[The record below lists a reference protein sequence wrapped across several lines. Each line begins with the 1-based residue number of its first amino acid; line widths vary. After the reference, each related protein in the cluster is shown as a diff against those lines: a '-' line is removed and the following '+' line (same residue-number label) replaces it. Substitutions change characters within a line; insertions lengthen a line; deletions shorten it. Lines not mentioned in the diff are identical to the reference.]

1 MQILHIY
8 TRVSTA
14 TQESDG
20 TSLSTQRELGIAK
33 AKELGMRYQVWNEG
47 GASSHH
53 EDLQNRPV
61 LMGLMKEIED
71 GNVKNVFVY
80 NNDRLSRNEV
90 AQQTIRLSFLKNEV
104 ILYTK
109 DGKFDLS
116 NPSDKL
122 LKSLLDAIAQYD
134 NELRAIR
141 TSEGKLNRHKQG
153 FWYGAPAPFGYKLV
167 DHKLVENPEESKW
180 VKKIF
185 EWYALGKS
193 PKEIKVQLDA
203 HGVLGRR
210 GGLFSIGSITRLM
223 QNTHYIGHYT
233 YKNIEAQCD
242 PIIDVTVWERVHS
255 RRTKL
260 AERSRQN
267 NRTQRFY
274 LLRDLMFCGHCGS
287 KISGRI
293 KESKNER
300 LYYCP
305 NKERGWVNKQLKEGT
320 KWKRGVNGDH
330 GCDMVRS
337 LSIPLADEMVT
348 DVVLKVVT
356 DSSLLKEEFKKV
368 ALSQKVET
376 EDQLQ
381 KEIATQ
387 TRYLRKVQK
396 EYKDINSSLVE
407 LETKNLLKEYDG
419 DTYSQIKKKIDE
431 KLLEKKVQIENARI
445 RLSEISQEAQWL
457 DWVAKYADDIELKR
471 DYTPS
476 ELKEYLSGIVTR
488 IDVHFDKETSTHRL
502 DLKFR
507 LNLVDDG
514 IKYKDP
520 GNKRK
525 GYKVVEGDDEQS
537 LWVNQKRRGR
547 PKKVNAP

>member
-1 MQILHIY
+1 MQTLHIY

-203 HGVLGRR
+203 HGVPCR
-210 GGLFSIGSITRLM
+210 
-223 QNTHYIGHYT
+223 
-233 YKNIEAQCD
+233 E
-242 PIIDVTVWERVHS
+242 
-255 RRTKL
+255 
-260 AERSRQN
+260 
-267 NRTQRFY
+267 
-274 LLRDLMFCGHCGS
+274 
-287 KISGRI
+287 
-293 KESKNER
+293 
-300 LYYCP
+300 
-305 NKERGWVNKQLKEGT
+305 
-320 KWKRGVNGDH
+320 
-330 GCDMVRS
+330 
-337 LSIPLADEMVT
+337 
-348 DVVLKVVT
+348 
-356 DSSLLKEEFKKV
+356 
-368 ALSQKVET
+368 
-376 EDQLQ
+376 
-381 KEIATQ
+381 
-387 TRYLRKVQK
+387 
-396 EYKDINSSLVE
+396 
-407 LETKNLLKEYDG
+407 
-419 DTYSQIKKKIDE
+419 
-431 KLLEKKVQIENARI
+431 
-445 RLSEISQEAQWL
+445 
-457 DWVAKYADDIELKR
+457 
-471 DYTPS
+471 
-476 ELKEYLSGIVTR
+476 
-488 IDVHFDKETSTHRL
+488 
-502 DLKFR
+502 
-507 LNLVDDG
+507 
-514 IKYKDP
+514 
-520 GNKRK
+520 
-525 GYKVVEGDDEQS
+525 
-537 LWVNQKRRGR
+537 
-547 PKKVNAP
+547 

>member
-1 MQILHIY
+1 
-8 TRVSTA
+8 
-14 TQESDG
+14 
-20 TSLSTQRELGIAK
+20 
-33 AKELGMRYQVWNEG
+33 
-47 GASSHH
+47 
-53 EDLQNRPV
+53 
-61 LMGLMKEIED
+61 
-71 GNVKNVFVY
+71 
-80 NNDRLSRNEV
+80 
-90 AQQTIRLSFLKNEV
+90 
-104 ILYTK
+104 
-109 DGKFDLS
+109 
-116 NPSDKL
+116 
-122 LKSLLDAIAQYD
+122 
-134 NELRAIR
+134 
-141 TSEGKLNRHKQG
+141 
-153 FWYGAPAPFGYKLV
+153 
-167 DHKLVENPEESKW
+167 
-180 VKKIF
+180 
-185 EWYALGKS
+185 
-193 PKEIKVQLDA
+193 
-203 HGVLGRR
+203 
-210 GGLFSIGSITRLM
+210 
-223 QNTHYIGHYT
+223 
-233 YKNIEAQCD
+233 
-242 PIIDVTVWERVHS
+242 
-255 RRTKL
+255 
-260 AERSRQN
+260 
-267 NRTQRFY
+267 
-274 LLRDLMFCGHCGS
+274 MFCGHCGS

-305 NKERGWVNKQLKEGT
+305 NKERGWVNKQLKEDT
-320 KWKRGVNGDH
+320 KWKRGINGDH

-348 DVVLKVVT
+348 DVVLRVVT

-471 DYTPS
+471 DCTPA
-476 ELKEYLSGIVTR
+476 ELKDYLSGIVTR

-507 LNLVDDG
+507 LNLVDDQ

-520 GNKRK
+520 ANKRR